1 MAEDSRELN
10 APTNDDDETTGGRKK
25 RLLKK
30 APDAPKRFKTAYIC
44 FVMEKMDIVKE
55 SSSKEEKVRFWI
67 LSYVLNNRI
76 FGRQLL
82 IPRSRNTEIH

>member
-10 APTNDDDETTGGRKK
+10 APANDDDETTGGRKK

-55 SSSKEEKVRFWI
+55 NSSKEEKVTF
-67 LSYVLNNRI
+67 LFENLVDEI
-76 FGRQLL
+76 FGRGLF
-82 IPRSRNTEIH
+82 IS